1 MTHNG
6 CINTQSHTHI
16 QQITLQTAF
25 SLLCS
30 LKGCRLRELLHVQ
43 ILGECV
49 VILGSV
55 YTWRCVEYC
64 AWAEALNK
72 VSDATF
78 CRYSVHFD
86 SQSSD

>member
-1 MTHNG
+1 MYKQG
-6 CINTQSHTHI
+6 LVIQHI
-16 QQITLQTAF
+16 TWQTAF
-25 SLLCS
+25 SLQYS
-30 LKGCRLRELLHVQ
+30 LHCYMQGCRLRELLDVQ
-43 ILGECV
+43 IVGGCV